1 MSSVPAVPSAAPAD
15 PVLLR
20 TLRMAIERTCRQLP
34 EFDPALRKALL
45 WRYREAEGPRATT
58 VHSKSKALLNQHM
71 ATFRSQ
77 YPRVLAACLQSQ
89 FHRLA
94 GRMTPWPDPDGDPDA
109 PQPERR
115 AAIAGL
121 CRRLP
126 LAGPTGLEEFDR
138 RLSLLLGRE
147 PAGARAN
154 PMRPA
159 VYFHAVGLCW
169 AHVSGS
175 ERDELEVILGFGR
188 QLLPTVS
195 AVYPDLI
202 AQLPASLLA
211 MEQLAPPPR
220 LTVAEAP
227 ALPPPEDPPE
237 LLAAPAVPALV
248 RVSIDLTQQL
258 FETTLTNP
266 ALPAQARLLAAQ
278 LQLPA
283 LAAGLD
289 DAGVFGDVSHPVS
302 RLLDE
307 LRRPEHWVAQ
317 HRSASLARLSGVVA
331 AAGRGETR
339 FDRLLA
345 QWCDRGEPV
354 YALDASVGQRKHET
368 AHA

>member
-20 TLRMAIERTCRQLP
+20 TLRMAIERTCRHLP

-45 WRYREAEGPRATT
+45 WRYREAEGPRAAT

-94 GRMTPWPDPDGDPDA
+94 GRVTPWPDPDGDPDA

-126 LAGPTGLEEFDR
+126 LAGPAGLDEFDR
-138 RLSLLLGRE
+138 RLSLLVGRA
-147 PAGARAN
+147 PAGVRAN

-169 AHVSGS
+169 AHVTGS
-175 ERDELEVILGFGR
+175 ERDELDVILGYGR
-188 QLLPTVS
+188 SLLPAVM

-202 AQLPASLLA
+202 AQLPAHRLA
-211 MEQLAPPPR
+211 MEQVAPPQR
-220 LTVAEAP
+220 LPAAEAP

-237 LLAAPAVPALV
+237 PAVPAMV

-258 FETTLTNP
+258 FETTLTDP
-266 ALPAQARLLAAQ
+266 GLPVPARLLAAQ

-289 DAGVFGDVSHPVS
+289 DARVFGDVSHPVR

-307 LRRPEHWVAQ
+307 LARPEHWTAE
-317 HRSASLARLSGVVA
+317 RGAANLARLAEVVA
-331 AAGRGETR
+331 AAGRGDTR

-345 QWCDRGEPV
+345 QWCEAGEPA
-354 YALDASVGQRKHET
+354 YALEAASEAHREDEVAT
-368 AHA
+368 A